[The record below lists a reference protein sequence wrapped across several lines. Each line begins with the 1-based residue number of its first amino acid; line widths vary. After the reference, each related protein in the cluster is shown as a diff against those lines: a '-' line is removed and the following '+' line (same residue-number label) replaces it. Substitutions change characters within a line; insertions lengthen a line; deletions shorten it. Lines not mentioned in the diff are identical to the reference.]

1 MTLLTKKVNMEM
13 IRSLIAITL
22 TSVISHLAAAPEAR
36 AQAVDSTQEITYRPI
51 YHFSPPQN
59 WTNDPNGLV
68 YFGDKYHIFYQYNP
82 EGDTWGH
89 MSWGHATSP
98 DMMKWEHEPIA
109 LQDYQ
114 NGDGTST
121 MFFSGTAVVDKN
133 NTSGLA
139 KNDGEFPL
147 VAIYTAHIDSAG
159 KGISQS
165 QSMAYSLD
173 GKQFTRYDH
182 NPLLNLHTTDFRDPK
197 VFWQEDSKQWV
208 MIVAK
213 PLDFRLQFYGSPDLK
228 KWSLLSEFGDKLGDK
243 SKIWECPDVFPLPV
257 ENESGVIKWVVT
269 LSGGHPQQNG
279 NLGMQYFIGNFDGKT
294 FTADPLPYPLYLDY
308 GKDFYAGIIFN
319 NLPESDKRKIMIGW
333 ENSWEYAALTPSKG
347 FRGQMS
353 VPRELSLYKNEKGEY
368 RLRSFPVR
376 EVAGYRGNLLTT
388 QGSVAVTGS
397 KVLNSITGNAL
408 DMEFMI
414 KRSSAE
420 QAGIKLLKHGDF
432 QTLVY
437 YNKNDNTLK
446 IDRTKSGNVSFSPKF
461 PSVESVP
468 LPDDESDIAIRILV
482 DNNSVE
488 VFANGGKQ
496 VLTDLVFPVS
506 NKFTYE
512 LFSTEVATTFR
523 DLKVWE
529 MKASME

>member
-1 MTLLTKKVNMEM
+1 MSTIKSLLT
-13 IRSLIAITL
+13 IAL
-22 TSVISHLAAAPEAR
+22 TSVFCQITGITSVN
-36 AQAVDSTQEITYRPI
+36 AQTSDSTTEMTYRPI

-68 YFGDKYHIFYQYNP
+68 YYNDNYHIFYQYNP

-89 MSWGHATSP
+89 MSWGHATSK
-98 DMMKWEHEPIA
+98 DMMKWEHQPIA
-109 LQDYQ
+109 LQDYP

-133 NTSGLA
+133 NTSGLG
-139 KNDGEFPL
+139 KQDGEIPL
-147 VAIYTAHIDSAG
+147 ISIYTAHIDSSG

-173 GKQFTRYDH
+173 GNHFTRYDH
-182 NPLLNLHTTDFRDPK
+182 NPLLDLKTTDFRDPK
-197 VFWQEDSKQWV
+197 VFWSEESKQWI
-208 MIVAK
+208 MIVAL
-213 PLDFRLQFYGSPDLK
+213 PLDYRLQFYSSPDLK

-243 SKIWECPDVFPLPV
+243 SKIWECPDIFQLPV
-257 ENESGVIKWVVT
+257 ENENEVSKWVIT
-269 LSGGHPQQNG
+269 LSAGHPQQNG
-279 NLGMQYFIGNFDGKT
+279 NLGMQYFIGSFDGKN

-319 NLPESDKRKIMIGW
+319 NLPENDNRKIMIGW
-333 ENSWEYAALTPSKG
+333 ENSWEYAAVTPSKG

-368 RLRSFPVR
+368 RLRSFPAK
-376 EVAGYRGNLLTT
+376 EVNNYRGNLLAT
-388 QGSVAVTGS
+388 QNSVAVTGS
-397 KVLNSITGNAL
+397 KLLNSVSGNAL
-408 DMEFMI
+408 DIEFVI

-420 QAGIKLLKHGDF
+420 QAGIKLLKHEDN

-437 YNKNDNTLK
+437 YNKIDNTLK

-461 PSVESVP
+461 PSIESVP
-468 LPDDESDIAIRILV
+468 LPDDGGDITVRILV

-488 VFANGGKQ
+488 VFANNGKQ

-506 NKFTYE
+506 DKVTYE

-523 DLKVWE
+523 NLNVWQ

>member
-1 MTLLTKKVNMEM
+1 MKIINSILT
-13 IRSLIAITL
+13 ITL
-22 TSVISHLAAAPEAR
+22 AVAGIADAR
-36 AQAVDSTQEITYRPI
+36 AQSHDSTEVMTYRPV

-68 YFGDKYHIFYQYNP
+68 FYSDRYHIFYQYNP

-89 MSWGHATSP
+89 MSWGHATSR
-98 DMMKWEHEPIA
+98 DMMKWEHEPVA
-109 LQDYQ
+109 LQDYP
-114 NGDGTST
+114 NGNGTTT
-121 MFFSGTAVVDKN
+121 MFFSGTAVADKN
-133 NTSGLA
+133 NSSGLA
-139 KNDGEFPL
+139 KKDGEIPL

-165 QSMAYSLD
+165 QSMAYSLN
-173 GKQFTRYDH
+173 GKEFTRYDH
-182 NPLLNLHTTDFRDPK
+182 NPLIDLHTTDFRDPK
-197 VFWQEDSKQWV
+197 VFWHEGTKRWV
-208 MIVAK
+208 MIVAL
-213 PLDFRLQFYGSPDLK
+213 PLDYRLQFYASPDLK
-228 KWSLLSEFGDKLGDK
+228 NWNLLSEFGDKLGDK
-243 SKIWECPDVFPLPV
+243 SKIWECPDVFELPV
-257 ENESGVIKWVVT
+257 ENENGIKKWVVT

-279 NLGMQYFIGNFDGKT
+279 NLGMQYFVGNFDGET
-294 FTADPLPYPLYLDY
+294 FTADPLPYPLYIDH

-319 NLPESDKRKIMIGW
+319 NLPDDDQRKIMIGW
-333 ENSWEYAALTPSKG
+333 ENSWEYAAVTPSKG

-368 RLRSFPVR
+368 RLRSFPVK
-376 EVAGYRGNLLTT
+376 EVSNYRGNLLAT
-388 QGSVAVTGS
+388 QNSVAVTGS
-397 KVLNSITGNAL
+397 KLLSSVGGKAL
-408 DMEFMI
+408 DIEFVI

-420 QAGIKLLKHGDF
+420 QAGIKLLKHGEY

-437 YNKNDNTLK
+437 YNKIDNTLK

-461 PSVESVP
+461 PSIESVP
-468 LPDDESDIAIRILV
+468 LPDDGSDIAVRILV

-506 NKFTYE
+506 DKVSYE
-512 LFSTEVATTFR
+512 LFSTDVATTFKN
-523 DLKVWE
+523 LNIWE

>member
-1 MTLLTKKVNMEM
+1 MKLIDLILTIIMVPFFCATVGV
-13 IRSLIAITL
+13 SD
-22 TSVISHLAAAPEAR
+22 AR
-36 AQAVDSTQEITYRPI
+36 AQSQDSTEVIPYRPA

-59 WTNDPNGLV
+59 WINDPNGLV
-68 YFGDKYHIFYQYNP
+68 FYGDKYHMFYQYNP

-89 MSWGHATSP
+89 MSWGHATSK

-109 LQDYQ
+109 LQDYP

-139 KNDGEFPL
+139 KKEGDIPL
-147 VAIYTAHIDSAG
+147 VVIYTAHIDSSG

-173 GKQFTRYDH
+173 GKEFIRYEH
-182 NPLLNLHTTDFRDPK
+182 NPLINLQTTDFRDPK
-197 VFWQEDSKQWV
+197 VFWREESNQWI
-208 MIVAK
+208 MLVAK
-213 PLDFRLQFYGSPDLK
+213 PLDYRLQFYASADLK
-228 KWSLLSEFGDKLGDK
+228 KWSLLSEFGDNLGDK
-243 SKIWECPDVFPLPV
+243 SKIWECPDIFELPV
-257 ENESGVIKWVVT
+257 ENENGTSKWVLT
-269 LSGGHPQQNG
+269 LSGGHPQQKG
-279 NLGMQYFIGNFDGKT
+279 YLGMQYFIGNFDGKT

-319 NLPESDKRKIMIGW
+319 DLPDRRKIMIGW
-333 ENSWEYAALTPSKG
+333 QNSWEYAAETPTKG

-353 VPRELSLYKNEKGEY
+353 VPRELTLYRNEKGEY

-376 EVAGYRGNLLTT
+376 EVDHYRGNLLTT
-388 QGSVAVTGS
+388 QNSVTVTGNKILS
-397 KVLNSITGNAL
+397 SVSGMAL
-408 DMEFMI
+408 DIEFVI
-414 KRSSAE
+414 KRSSSE
-420 QAGIKLLKHGDF
+420 QAGIKLLKHGPY

-437 YNKNDNTLK
+437 YNKIDNTLK
-446 IDRTKSGNVSFSPKF
+446 IDRTKSGNVSFNPKF

-468 LPDDESDIAIRILV
+468 LPNDDGDIKIRILV
-482 DNNSVE
+482 DRTSVE
-488 VFANGGKQ
+488 VFANDGKQ

-506 NKFTYE
+506 DKVSYE
-512 LFSTEVATTFR
+512 LFSTDVATTFR
-523 DLKVWE
+523 NLNIWE